1 VTVSTAVTLTATTGA
16 ISKSV
21 VVTITP

>member
-1 VTVSTAVTLTATTGA
+1 VTASTAVTLTATTGA
-16 ISKSV
+16 TSKSV

>member
-1 VTVSTAVTLTATTGA
+1 VTVSTSVTLTATTGA
-16 ISKSV
+16 ISRSV

>member
-1 VTVSTAVTLTATTGA
+1 VITSTPVTLTATTGA
-16 ISKSV
+16 TSKVV

>member
-1 VTVSTAVTLTATTGA
+1 VMVSTAVTLTATTGA
-16 ISKSV
+16 TSKSV